1 MSASIRGS
9 CQDGAADCV
18 SPGGDR
24 SALRRYARH
33 KETDVKKINLHSPAL
48 QAVSDYM
55 SSPAVKAAAAY
66 SESMRPL
73 IATVEQLNRAAEP
86 ALTIAG
92 KLAGSPVM
100 AAIAAQT
107 RTVAAA
113 VRPLAEAAE
122 HARHIMEPVVRVA
135 ESFGGILGEIHKS
148 MRPVFALGWVD
159 AVTRS
164 FRAFDEALESAESM
178 GRFGWTV
185 PLNVGL
191 HQCVALLRAA
201 TDAESIDAAFLE
213 FYGADAG
220 ARRAELLADL
230 TDRPEL
236 LDWLASL
243 EEIAFAL
250 DAGKYRIAVPA
261 LLATFEGVAIARL
274 SPRFW
279 RSDGRKAFFDERL
292 ALHEA
297 GSFDAVM
304 WRALRAFVD
313 ELYQGA
319 FEERPRA
326 LNRNWIMH
334 GRGPAEASLADCLR
348 LLQAIETALILS
360 RDEPNEEGARAAG
373 ALTLSPA

>member
-1 MSASIRGS
+1 MAHS
-9 CQDGAADCV
+9 QDGAADCV

-24 SALRRYARH
+24 SALRRYARP
-33 KETDVKKINLHSPAL
+33 KETDVKKISLHSPAL
-48 QAVSDYM
+48 RAVSDYM
-55 SSPAVKAAAAY
+55 SSPAAKATAAY
-66 SESMRPL
+66 AESMRPL
-73 IATVEQLNRAAEP
+73 MATVEQLNRAAEP

-92 KLAGSPVM
+92 KLAGSP
-100 AAIAAQT
+100 AIAAQA

-113 VRPLAEAAE
+113 VGPLAEAAK
-122 HARHIMEPVVRVA
+122 HARHTMEPVVRVA

-159 AVTRS
+159 AITRS

-178 GRFGWTV
+178 GRLGWTV

-213 FYGADAG
+213 FYSADAG

-230 TDRPEL
+230 IDRPEL
-236 LDWLASL
+236 LGWRGSL

-250 DAGKYRIAVPA
+250 DAGKYRIAVPT

-279 RSDGRKAFFDERL
+279 RSDGRKDFFDERL
-292 ALHEA
+292 ALHPA
-297 GSFDAVM
+297 GSFDEVM
-304 WRALRAFVD
+304 WRALRAFVE
-313 ELYQGA
+313 ELYRGT

-334 GRGPAEASLADCLR
+334 GRGPAEASLADSLR

-360 RDEPNEEGARAAG
+360 NDEPVDESPPSAG
-373 ALTLSPA
+373 VLSPRQDDLPPR